1 MERRN
6 RLDFI
11 SWIRLSGK
19 GGTILFCLFLIPAAL
34 FASRA
39 DVLAEL
45 IRSGNGIPASFFLTF
60 VQDGMQTDTMRFLF
74 PLLCAL
80 PYAFRFGEDLRCGV
94 IRLILARSSRQAYLR
109 RTIAYGTVA
118 GGLLV
123 TAGMILAIG
132 ISFPVFFLINRGHG
146 QSWLP
151 GVWETVLPALIRTG
165 FLYFSSGCLWTA
177 VGMLCSVFS
186 ASLPAAC
193 LSPFIAYYL
202 LIILYERYFS
212 YREIFY
218 SEIFYSEIFYGEIL
232 YPKAWIQPGESWPL
246 GGWSAGIWALEL
258 AVLISFLFLRA
269 AERRL
274 SRV

>member
-34 FASRA
+34 FASQA

-45 IRSGNGIPASFFLTF
+45 IRGGKELPASFFLIF
-60 VQDGMQTDTMRFLF
+60 VQDGMQADTMKFLL

-94 IRLILARSSRQAYLR
+94 IRLILVRSSRQAYLR
-109 RTIAYGTVA
+109 RTIVYGAIA

-123 TAGMILAIG
+123 LAGMLLSIG
-132 ISFPVFFLINRGHG
+132 ISFPVLFLIHNAHNS
-146 QSWLP
+146 QPWLP
-151 GVWETVLPALIRTG
+151 GEWTTVLPALIRTG
-165 FLYFSSGCLWTA
+165 LLYFSSGCLWTA

-193 LSPFIAYYL
+193 LSPFIVYYL

-212 YREIFY
+212 YT
-218 SEIFYSEIFYGEIL
+218 EIL
-232 YPKAWIQPGESWPL
+232 YPKAWISPGKGWPL
-246 GGWSAGIWALEL
+246 GGWSALLWTAEL
-258 AVLISFLFLRA
+258 TVLISLLFLRA